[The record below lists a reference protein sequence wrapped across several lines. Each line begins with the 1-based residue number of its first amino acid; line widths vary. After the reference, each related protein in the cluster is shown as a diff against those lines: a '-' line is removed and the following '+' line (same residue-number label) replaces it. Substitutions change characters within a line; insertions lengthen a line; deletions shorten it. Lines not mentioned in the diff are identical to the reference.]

1 MANAES
7 VFARCIDGL
16 VEDTILAGLTG
27 FGEILMALPGV
38 YPSDVLSSIR
48 RLGTDERVP
57 EHVLDRIEKLV
68 RRPPA
73 WEEELGRNTKMPVPH
88 PLDYAWRFGNSAVR
102 FLWRKALLLAGTM
115 DEIVLLGLP
124 CMLLRGAGLCKA
136 HTVTLV
142 DADQTAL
149 DLAAK
154 AAPSARVIFADLI
167 EHRAPKVAGAVVV
180 TDPPWYPEY
189 MRTFLWCARRAC
201 RLGGH
206 VLLCFPPEGTRPG
219 VKEEWSQARE
229 WAEALGLDLVGVD
242 GLVLPYVTPLFER
255 NALAAEGIT
264 NYPLEWRR
272 ADLATFVARRPST
285 IARPSNPRL
294 GCRWGECVLDGV
306 RIRVKRAN
314 ERRFRA
320 PVLQEIVPGAVLPSV
335 SRRDERRDRID
346 VWSCGNRV
354 YACAGRGVLL
364 TVLGA
369 MERRTDPV
377 RAASEGTGRSLR
389 PQEIS
394 LVREAM
400 EQIHRLVSVEKDEI
414 RMYYGAQSWTTGSR
428 NCSAR

>member
-1 MANAES
+1 
-7 VFARCIDGL
+7 
-16 VEDTILAGLTG
+16 
-27 FGEILMALPGV
+27 
-38 YPSDVLSSIR
+38 
-48 RLGTDERVP
+48 
-57 EHVLDRIEKLV
+57 
-68 RRPPA
+68 
-73 WEEELGRNTKMPVPH
+73 
-88 PLDYAWRFGNSAVR
+88 
-102 FLWRKALLLAGTM
+102 
-115 DEIVLLGLP
+115 
-124 CMLLRGAGLCKA
+124 
-136 HTVTLV
+136 
-142 DADQTAL
+142 
-149 DLAAK
+149 
-154 AAPSARVIFADLI
+154 
-167 EHRAPKVAGAVVV
+167 
-180 TDPPWYPEY
+180 
-189 MRTFLWCARRAC
+189 
-201 RLGGH
+201 